1 MCFGMKI
8 VVLYTAARAFLCAGA
23 RVARRIS
30 DVDVA
35 KSKKINK

>member
-23 RVARRIS
+23 RVNSRIN
-30 DVDVA
+30 DVA